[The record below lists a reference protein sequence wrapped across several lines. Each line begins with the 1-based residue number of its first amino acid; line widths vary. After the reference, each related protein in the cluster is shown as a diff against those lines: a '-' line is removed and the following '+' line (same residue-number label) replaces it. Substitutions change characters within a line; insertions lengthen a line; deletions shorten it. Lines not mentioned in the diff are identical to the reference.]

1 MRQQFNEQNLVI
13 SPVRNTGEEEG
24 MTQNEVKKSRN
35 RHLVMINQLRRKEES
50 WNDRFYLEHIPKYN
64 CIQDRNCETY
74 KKILVKKKNKQFLL
88 KKESKGQTLLEF
100 GGPRKKLADES
111 DITACAAKRPESH
124 DRPPVDIRLR
134 GMYPN
139 EMKSREKIR
148 AESMKRSNNTDNLLK
163 EKKLSQERL
172 LATWDRLNIPLFHRE
187 AFVKCEN
194 IQNLKQTVE
203 NIKKEI
209 DEIETNCSSIQ
220 LAIKAVTAR
229 ENCLKQL
236 RAVIQKFYQSASGQ
250 EGADEINEEELKQ
263 KSFELLTHLRLIS
276 LNVIETILK
285 WREYIHQTFYSSRT
299 AVKAVQLLSFP
310 FIYNQSNY
318 LTKMKTDT
326 KDLAETPLSKF
337 FNLSTKS
344 DPFFIEPS
352 SEPAQPGK
360 LALSIPKNILS
371 RIRACDF
378 TLQNEVTG
386 DLSKINEVYSP
397 DISSLKMGGTPSD
410 RSLKQ
415 SEQGATKKPTGNIKI
430 RNTSLT
436 KPRRGE
442 VQDPPQLKPENSNKN
457 TTNSHPSTQNN
468 LTDGD
473 IEHKVKD
480 LSDNKIEMTNNLTD
494 RLPEK
499 IVQPLPSPKEVK
511 QQPVKLEVVEQP
523 KPEPV
528 PVEEKIESTANSVKP
543 MDLYEDEMDGYL
555 NKYLQKID
563 QNMKDSFLSDPKV
576 LLERANMGQDPIWFE
591 LVEVAGAEK
600 KTGLAVAHIDNTVF
614 TARRM
619 VILHFTTEDRE
630 VYQDFLS
637 QFIEY
642 LWKNDE
648 CSEIKISLYHLE
660 DANGNFGSDKNL
672 EQAIKKLGFRWK
684 QLTNDKY
691 TGKRYIDYLVKR
703 PEGAVCTV
711 AKVNDEPIHVRS
723 VVVLSDLE
731 GETSMNRAPK
741 CLIDNRYAIL
751 SAALKHC
758 EEKLDQLNDND
769 TKRSRNYLQVISSLA
784 QEGKKKIGEL
794 TGKFEN
800 LEELQA
806 FITEKLEEKAE
817 LAPQIDAKYSKNIFT
832 TSLLNLIYRW
842 KSFNITSHKVEG
854 KNCKYLKIN
863 NNSELVQFQSK
874 YKNSSVYFIPTDDNE
889 VNIFLTDNDA
899 IVNEILNKEEIIE
912 DSVSK
917 LFSKLE
923 KNPTSFKEDLW
934 VPLFSLKENNVDLE
948 DAKNLLKGEYK
959 LNYATN
965 TCEMGLNGS
974 RVPGNLKVRPSEKSM
989 IIEKPFLIG
998 ILHEQVDFPLF
1009 SVVVQPKDF
1018 MQSDV

>member
-1 MRQQFNEQNLVI
+1 MRNQYHEQLGL
-13 SPVRNTGEEEG
+13 SPIRNYDEEEG
-24 MTQNEVKKSRN
+24 MAHSEVKKSRN
-35 RHLVMINQLRRKEES
+35 RHLVMINQLRKKEEA
-50 WNDRFYLEHIPKYN
+50 WDGRFYLEHIPKYN
-64 CIQDRNCETY
+64 CIEDRNCETY
-74 KKILVKKKNKQFLL
+74 KKILVKKRTKQFVV

-100 GGPRKKLADES
+100 GGSRKKQGDES
-111 DITACAAKRPESH
+111 DIAVPFAAKRPESH
-124 DRPPVDIRLR
+124 DRPPVDLRMR

-139 EMKSREKIR
+139 QVQSREKLR
-148 AESMKRSNNTDNLLK
+148 AESMKRSNNTDALLK
-163 EKKLSQERL
+163 EKKVLQERL
-172 LATWDRLNIPLFHRE
+172 LATWDRLNIPMFHRE

-203 NIKKEI
+203 NMKREI
-209 DEIETNCSSIQ
+209 DEIETNCSSVQ

-236 RAVIQKFYQSASGQ
+236 RNVIHKFQQNEEGQ
-250 EGADEINEEELKQ
+250 EVEGFNEEEMKQ

-276 LNVIETILK
+276 LNVIENILK
-285 WREYIHQTFYSSRT
+285 WREYIHQTFYSAKT
-299 AVKAVQLLSFP
+299 NVKAVQLIVIP
-310 FIYNQSNY
+310 FIFNQSNY
-318 LTKMKTDT
+318 LIKMKTDT
-326 KDLAETPLSKF
+326 KDLVDTPLSKYF
-337 FNLSTKS
+337 SFSNKC
-344 DPFFIEPS
+344 DPFFIEPA
-352 SEPAQPGK
+352 SETGHSGK
-360 LALSIPKNILS
+360 LVLSIPKNLLS

-378 TLQNEVTG
+378 TLQNEAT
-386 DLSKINEVYSP
+386 I
-397 DISSLKMGGTPSD
+397 DISKANGEHSPLTPPLQNYASPSD

-415 SEQGATKKPTGNIKI
+415 SEQGANKKANIKI

-436 KPRRGE
+436 KPRKE
-442 VQDPPQLKPENSNKN
+442 SKDPKADKSNQN

-468 LTDGD
+468 LTDAD
-473 IEHKVKD
+473 IETKMKELGENKV
-480 LSDNKIEMTNNLTD
+480 ELTD
-494 RLPEK
+494 RLQPEK
-499 IVQPLPSPKEVK
+499 PVQPVPSPKEVK
-511 QQPVKLEVVEQP
+511 AEPPKQQVVQQP
-523 KPEPV
+523 KPEPKV
-528 PVEEKIESTANSVKP
+528 EPKPEPIEEKVEAGSSSVKP
-543 MDLYEDEMDGYL
+543 VDLYEDEMEGYL
-555 NKYLQKID
+555 NKYLQKVD
-563 QNMKDSFLSDPKV
+563 QNMKESFISDPKV

-591 LVEVAGAEK
+591 LVEVSGAQK

-630 VYQDFLS
+630 MYHDFLS
-637 QFIEY
+637 QFVEY

-691 TGKRYIDYLVKR
+691 TGKRYIDYLIKR
-703 PEGAVCTV
+703 PEGAVCAV

-731 GETSMNRAPK
+731 GGSNGDRTSK
-741 CLIDNRYAIL
+741 CLFDNRYAIL
-751 SAALKHC
+751 NAALKHC
-758 EEKLDQLNDND
+758 EQKLDKLSDND
-769 TKRSRNYLQVISSLA
+769 TKRSRNYLQVISSL
-784 QEGKKKIGEL
+784 ESKKKIGGL
-794 TGKFEN
+794 TEKFEN
-800 LEELQA
+800 LEGLQE
-806 FITEKLEEKAE
+806 FVKEKLAENPE
-817 LAPQIDAKYSKNIFT
+817 LAPSIDAKHSKNIFT

-854 KNCKYLKIN
+854 KNRKYLKIN
-863 NNSELVQFQSK
+863 NNSDLVQFQSK

-899 IVNEILNKEEIIE
+899 IINEILNKEEIIE

-959 LNYATN
+959 LNYAAN
-965 TCEMGLNGS
+965 TCHIGLNGS
-974 RVPGNLKVRPSEKSM
+974 RVPGNLKVRPSEKSK
-989 IIEKPFLIG
+989 IIEKPFLLG
-998 ILHEQVDFPLF
+998 VLHEQVDFPLF
-1009 SVVVQPKDF
+1009 SVVVQPQDF
-1018 MQSDV
+1018 MQSEN